1 MLDKKAV
8 LTREKIK
15 KICLTKKLFRVVIK
29 ITVFIINSNN
39 QEQVHHI
46 HCFEYINLVNFI
58 SSYTMTFVLSPI
70 HQMSQTFLIQQ
81 NIFIFILTYCRN
93 NIFVY
98 LCLPYCHH
106 YYLPNMRTSL
116 ALIQQ
121 VLRSQH

>member
-98 LCLPYCHH
+98 LCLRYCHH